1 MTASTYAPVVLLALA
16 AAVIFAAEN
25 EDRKPGDRI
34 WSGVYS
40 TAQADR
46 GKQNYEKSC
55 SNCHNSDLN
64 GSVRAPSL
72 RGDRFMKDWV
82 NESANV
88 LFVKLRDS
96 MPATYP
102 ETVSNEIKIDIL
114 AYLLQANGF
123 PAGKSDLKLDPKE
136 LDDIQIVQKGEQ
148 AAPNFALVRIVGCL
162 SQTATGKNWTLT
174 RATEPAVIKD
184 DKPTPAALK
193 ETAENALGAGTYDLL
208 NTVPFKPD
216 SHKGQKAEARGLLYR
231 DSGKN
236 LLNLTSL
243 ETTGAGCGN

>member
-1 MTASTYAPVVLLALA
+1 MTASMYSPVALLALA
-16 AAVIFAAEN
+16 AAVSFAAEN

-34 WSGVYS
+34 WSGVY
-40 TAQADR
+40 TAAQADR
-46 GKQNYEKSC
+46 GKENFEKSC

-72 RGDRFMKDWV
+72 RGDRFMKNWV

-102 ETVSNEIKIDIL
+102 ETVSNETKIDIL
-114 AYLLQANGF
+114 AYLLQVNGF
-123 PAGKSDLKLDPKE
+123 PAGKSELKLDPKE
-136 LDDIQIVQKGEQ
+136 LDDIQIIQKGEQ

-162 SQTATGKNWTLT
+162 SQSAGKSWNLT
-174 RATEPAVIKD
+174 RTSEPAVIKD

-193 ETAENALGAGTYDLL
+193 EAAGNALGTGTFDLL

-216 SHKGQKAEARGLLYR
+216 SHKGEKAEARGLLYR
-231 DSGKN
+231 DSGRN

-243 ETTGAGCGN
+243 ETTGEGCGN